1 MKEDLRKSWEVYRR
15 HIKDLKKRGRLK
27 KIDGMGDLEAF
38 RWKSYIITKGVP
50 FRRNFSHAIYKL
62 KDFDLDLEGDDYDGV
77 ETLDLE
83 FDEGG
88 EKVVRV
94 IKEQEGE

>member
-1 MKEDLRKSWEVYRR
+1 MMNDNDNMIEEKQYKQLA
-15 HIKDLKKRGRLK
+15 K

-38 RWKSYIITKGVP
+38 RWKNYIITKGVP

-83 FDEGG
+83 FNEVG
-88 EKVVRV
+88 EEVVRV

>member
-1 MKEDLRKSWEVYRR
+1 MNDNDNMIEEKQYKQLA
-15 HIKDLKKRGRLK
+15 K

-38 RWKSYIITKGVP
+38 RWKNYIITKGVP

-88 EKVVRV
+88 EEVVRV